1 MHQGERI
8 FAVFL
13 GVFGLIWIWKSTE
26 LPYLDYYAPGS
37 GFLPLWLG
45 VILVALV
52 ALFLWISRG
61 AQTLDALP
69 SNPRRLW
76 SIAGGL
82 AVTVALI
89 EPLGFSVPVTA
100 YLLFL
105 LRRVE
110 AVSWRTSILVSLGTS
125 IVLFCVFRLWLSVP
139 LPRGP
144 WGF

>member
-1 MHQGERI
+1 MHRGERV
-8 FAVFL
+8 FALLL
-13 GVFGLIWIWKSTE
+13 GVFGLVWIWKSTE
-26 LPYLDYYAPGS
+26 LPYRDYYAPGS

-52 ALFLWISRG
+52 ALFLWVNRG
-61 AQTLDALP
+61 AKTPDALP

-82 AVTVALI
+82 ALTVALI
-89 EPLGFSVPVTA
+89 EPLGFGVSVTA
-100 YLLFL
+100 YMLFL
-105 LRRVE
+105 LRKVE
-110 AVSWRTSILVSLGTS
+110 AVSWRTSVLVSLGTS
-125 IVLFCVFRLWLSVP
+125 IALFSVFRVLLSVP

>member
-1 MHQGERI
+1 MHRGERV
-8 FAVFL
+8 FAVLL
-13 GVFGLIWIWKSTE
+13 GVFGLVWIWKSTE
-26 LPYLDYYAPGS
+26 LPYRDYYAPGS

-52 ALFLWISRG
+52 ALFLWIGLS
-61 AQTLDALP
+61 AQTLNTLP

-76 SIAGGL
+76 AIAGGL
-82 AVTVALI
+82 ALTVALI

-105 LRRVE
+105 LRNVE
-110 AVSWRTSILVSLGTS
+110 AESWRTSILVSLGTS
-125 IVLFCVFRLWLSVP
+125 IALLCVFRLWLSVP

>member
-1 MHQGERI
+1 MHRGERV
-8 FAVFL
+8 FAVL
-13 GVFGLIWIWKSTE
+13 LAVFGLVWIWKSTE
-26 LPYLDYYAPGS
+26 LTYRDYYAPGS

-45 VILVALV
+45 VILVGLV
-52 ALFLWISRG
+52 ALFLWTGRG
-61 AQTLDALP
+61 TAAPEALP

-76 SIAGGL
+76 AIAGGL

-89 EPLGFSVPVTA
+89 EPLGFSVPVTL

-105 LRRVE
+105 LRKIE
-110 AVSWRTSILVSLGTS
+110 AVSWRAALLVSLGTS
-125 IVLFCVFRLWLSVP
+125 LAIFCVFRLWLSVP